1 MADPSGK
8 DSTAA
13 SAVAVAAAAA
23 AAAGFHSV
31 RHHVGQAEGKS
42 SSSPAA
48 VTAAAM
54 AAHAQSAA
62 AAAAAGHSGAAG
74 GGGSVVK
81 PQDDK
86 ALKMAAL
93 SQALNFFDKFRKD
106 QESKGDKTAG
116 HDAAAELDHLASGL
130 QEAASQGAAGAQ
142 VRVVWLR
149 IKSRK
154 KTFFS
159 SDGEESNFPLL
170 QLRRRRKRAGAFAK
184 RIIHFFRV
192 PSSRMC
198 ICRSPK
204 S

>member
-1 MADPSGK
+1 M
-8 DSTAA
+8 
-13 SAVAVAAAAA
+13 AVAAAAA

-42 SSSPAA
+42 SSPAA

-54 AAHAQSAA
+54 AAHAQSAAAA

-149 IKSRK
+149 
-154 KTFFS
+154 TC
-159 SDGEESNFPLL
+159 E
-170 QLRRRRKRAGAFAK
+170 
-184 RIIHFFRV
+184 
-192 PSSRMC
+192 
-198 ICRSPK
+198 
-204 S
+204 

>member
-1 MADPSGK
+1 M
-8 DSTAA
+8 
-13 SAVAVAAAAA
+13 
-23 AAAGFHSV
+23 
-31 RHHVGQAEGKS
+31 
-42 SSSPAA
+42 
-48 VTAAAM
+48 
-54 AAHAQSAA
+54 
-62 AAAAAGHSGAAG
+62 
-74 GGGSVVK
+74 VK

-149 IKSRK
+149 LKSRK

-184 RIIHFFRV
+184 RIIHFFPRTF
-192 PSSRMC
+192 
-198 ICRSPK
+198 K
-204 S
+204 SYVHLQISEVLNEEQQLGKAGEGFCAAVSLNDGELLDI